1 MKKWKNFWRK
11 GSGYISVETVIVAR
25 LMLGF
30 GALSLSSFQTSSN
43 GVTGKSLTQVSS
55 IQNIQNLDYGNQIGS
70 DVPGV
75 EIYPNVPHQITFQPI
90 IKGNTIEISGIVT
103 DQYGNFVT
111 NGTEVQLFNGSTLI
125 GKAVTNNGKFSFTY
139 TLQSDE
145 LLDIS
150 ASSGNAVSSS
160 IHIEAPSQ
168 NNQEESFSIDVNKDL
183 AIHSDGTLDFKEG
196 TWTYTGNRPKIITPE
211 GELVIQN
218 PGNFGLYSH
227 ALKMNIDTATLE
239 AEVKVLKNNGYHG
252 MNSCM
257 SIRTGN
263 TGFVL
268 SIYPNKI
275 ELYDNVF
282 SSPIVSLPIN
292 GAEYHT
298 YRIVK
303 ENNKGTLYI
312 DGQYINSF
320 TLRNGTG
327 YGQYSF
333 FFGDGTSLEGKDSL
347 AYFKNIRIAEGKA
360 LYLPQ

>member
-1 MKKWKNFWRK
+1 
-11 GSGYISVETVIVAR
+11 
-25 LMLGF
+25 
-30 GALSLSSFQTSSN
+30 
-43 GVTGKSLTQVSS
+43 
-55 IQNIQNLDYGNQIGS
+55 
-70 DVPGV
+70 
-75 EIYPNVPHQITFQPI
+75 
-90 IKGNTIEISGIVT
+90 
-103 DQYGNFVT
+103 
-111 NGTEVQLFNGSTLI
+111 
-125 GKAVTNNGKFSFTY
+125 
-139 TLQSDE
+139 
-145 LLDIS
+145 
-150 ASSGNAVSSS
+150 
-160 IHIEAPSQ
+160 
-168 NNQEESFSIDVNKDL
+168 
-183 AIHSDGTLDFKEG
+183 
-196 TWTYTGNRPKIITPE
+196 
-211 GELVIQN
+211 
-218 PGNFGLYSH
+218 
-227 ALKMNIDTATLE
+227 MNIDTATLE

-275 ELYDNVF
+275 KLYDNVL
-282 SSPIVSLPIN
+282 SSPIISLPIN